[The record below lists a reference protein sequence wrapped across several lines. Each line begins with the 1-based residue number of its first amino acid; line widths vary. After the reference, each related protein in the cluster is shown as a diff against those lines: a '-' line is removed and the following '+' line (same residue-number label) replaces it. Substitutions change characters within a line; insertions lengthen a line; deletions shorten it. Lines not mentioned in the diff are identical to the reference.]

1 MLSFRIILPFILFL
15 LYLSSPQLNGQTQ
28 DTLAG
33 DEPEITLRAHSAHR
47 ASVYS
52 ALLPG
57 LGQIYNKK
65 YWKLPVI
72 YGGFGTL
79 AYFGV
84 MNTREYR
91 KFREAYNYVNSG
103 DTSFTD
109 NDYAIKYGLNSL
121 RQGRDY
127 YRRNVEL
134 TYILGVALY
143 ILNIVDA
150 AVDAHLMDFDV
161 SDDLSMQLQPM
172 LLPPGPGAPVNG
184 AISLTLRFK

>member
-1 MLSFRIILPFILFL
+1 MRSFRFSLPIILFL
-15 LYLSSPQLNGQTQ
+15 LSLALPPPLVKAQDSIRDDKP
-28 DTLAG
+28 DTLVR
-33 DEPEITLRAHSAHR
+33 IHSAHR

-52 ALLPG
+52 AILPG
-57 LGQIYNKK
+57 LGQAYNKK

-72 YGGFGTL
+72 YAGFGTL

-91 KFREAYNYVNSG
+91 KFREAFNYVNSG

-109 NDYAIKYGLNSL
+109 NDYALKYGLNSL

-143 ILNIVDA
+143 LLNIVDA

-161 SDDLSMQLQPM
+161 SDDLSMHLQPVI
-172 LLPPGPGAPVNG
+172 LPPSPSGSLNG
-184 AISLTLRFK
+184 GLSLTFRFK

>member
-1 MLSFRIILPFILFL
+1 MRCFRFTLPLILFL
-15 LYLSSPQLNGQTQ
+15 LALALPSESVKAQDSVREDPS
-28 DTLAG
+28 DTLAR
-33 DEPEITLRAHSAHR
+33 THSAHR

-52 ALLPG
+52 AILPG
-57 LGQIYNKK
+57 LGQAYNKK

-72 YGGFGTL
+72 YAGFGTL

-91 KFREAYNYVNSG
+91 KFREAFNYVNSG
-103 DTSFTD
+103 DTSFID

-143 ILNIVDA
+143 LLNIVDA
-150 AVDAHLMDFDV
+150 AVDAHLMYFDV
-161 SDDLSMQLQPM
+161 SDDLSMQLQPV
-172 LLPPGPGAPVNG
+172 LLPPSPGAPING
-184 AISLTLRFK
+184 GLSLTFRFK